1 MRRSYAA
8 FFAVLA
14 LLATA
19 AVCSADGSDTA
30 ASPTYQITG
39 YVNEEFSSGNVGLSG
54 VRVTA
59 YTYDTASET
68 ATAIGAGT
76 TDSGGLFTVNLKSN
90 NPSETAMYINFS
102 KAEYDLRSITEYVD
116 EKDSISV
123 GGMTAYRLVIPSDKW
138 EAVSTLMYG
147 CHISSEAADGLKC
160 FTMATTTGTLAVQ
173 VNYGGAGVWNAKVE
187 IKNDEDSAIY
197 KWTDSNGACTIDGI
211 VIGTYSVTVS
221 ADGFDTVTESVI
233 VAKGT
238 VNKVFE
244 MSESAH
250 TSYLGMDLSHFL
262 MFIGIV
268 LGLSLAAFAM
278 VLRRRVGKTKI
289 DEDELRE

>member
-19 AVCSADGSDTA
+19 AVCSAGGSDSAT
-30 ASPTYQITG
+30 SSTYQITG

-54 VRVTA
+54 VRVTV
-59 YTYDTASET
+59 YTYDTSAET
-68 ATAIGAGT
+68 ATAAGTGT
-76 TDSGGLFTVNLKSN
+76 TDSGGLFTVNLKNN
-90 NPSETAMYINFS
+90 NPSETAMYIGFS
-102 KAEYDLRSITEYVD
+102 KAEYGLRSISAFVD
-116 EKDSISV
+116 ETDSVSA

-138 EAVSTLMYG
+138 ETVSTWVYG
-147 CHISSEAADGLKC
+147 CHITSESADGMNC

-173 VNYGGAGVWNAKVE
+173 VNYGGAGVWNAMVE
-187 IKNDEDSAIY
+187 IKNDEDSATY
-197 KWTDSNGACTIDGI
+197 KWTDSTGSCTFDNV
-211 VIGTYSVTVS
+211 VIGTYTVSIS
-221 ADGFDTVTESVI
+221 ADGFDTATKSVT

-238 VNKVFE
+238 VTEVFE

-278 VLRRRVGKTKI
+278 ILRRRVGKTKI
-289 DEDELRE
+289 DEDELRD